1 MNAWCPPTS
10 EPIASRESSSGRQG
24 FSFENHFVVAIAG
37 EANGKVVA
45 ADGPLVAAA
54 RVLLVLQYGI
64 MVLEGRK
71 VVREPVDILPVHC
84 ADLVK
89 SRFLRLVLVN
99 GEDLLSVFLHEGIED
114 RLDRDR
120 VLGQPE
126 AIGHAGFGMGFEE
139 ISNYS
144 RNKQLFLKREF
155 YFRNFYFF
163 FLDFGII
170 YGGGEKARRRI
181 MIPRRRVKKAA
192 GGEIVRLCSAKAGW
206 LHWKRLKRKV
216 CRLQRWWRKMASS
229 GRSTY
234 HIVEH
239 NAEFGATRGI
249 AKMIGKH
256 KEIVEFLRLEWVMEA
271 TCVVLERVY
280 RLCVRKYRKLVGR
293 RLMFRMFMNAFQL
306 AEFPED
312 MFEATRGDLEE
323 RLFQTACDMLDSFE
337 GITQYILQHYRFSD
351 VPRVLTESF
360 VPLLARYQDLYYEWE
375 GEFGPR
381 NTLHKAKEKLL
392 NLYRRQA
399 MSGWSFDSKTR
410 DEFKEAIEMMRKQ
423 VRENGG
429 EEALGKIDVIRERM
443 EEALPKDMDDEKRTG
458 RLDGVGLIQRLV
470 VNPTYR
476 GEVKVQDE
484 GAVFWKALEVDLEIS
499 GFYDPTLVVLERLHG
514 SLMNLSRTEGER
526 CMVSEILDLRFIK
539 DQVKK
544 GLYTWSS
551 VRGLVGGMV
560 RILESIGRKQLDGW
574 GEIARSLEAASGGSD
589 HDRASSFCRALKFI
603 VDSQKRLGNDEF
615 NTHIE
620 KFLLMGRESLVEYVA
635 GKFHEEEG
643 LANTHAWIS
652 GVLKKKDDGSVDKII
667 EGKASSYVA
676 LHLEAMIELVVREE
690 PLEAERIPETLR
702 LDFEELASMQGEI
715 GLIGCSAAMLSFLP
729 KLDAVSR
736 KEVSEA
742 VVASTSAVELAC
754 KMEDKLAQITEDVRR
769 RTLKFLEECVQKK
782 DHLVRKLMA
791 KRVRKVLSDMMRTGA
806 PEPGT
811 PSLEHLQVRRIEQV
825 ALKLTR
831 ITNANRSVHLERYNK
846 LFKEVAVALRSSS
859 RGQ

>member
-1 MNAWCPPTS
+1 
-10 EPIASRESSSGRQG
+10 
-24 FSFENHFVVAIAG
+24 
-37 EANGKVVA
+37 
-45 ADGPLVAAA
+45 
-54 RVLLVLQYGI
+54 
-64 MVLEGRK
+64 
-71 VVREPVDILPVHC
+71 
-84 ADLVK
+84 
-89 SRFLRLVLVN
+89 
-99 GEDLLSVFLHEGIED
+99 
-114 RLDRDR
+114 
-120 VLGQPE
+120 
-126 AIGHAGFGMGFEE
+126 
-139 ISNYS
+139 
-144 RNKQLFLKREF
+144 
-155 YFRNFYFF
+155 
-163 FLDFGII
+163 
-170 YGGGEKARRRI
+170 
-181 MIPRRRVKKAA
+181 
-192 GGEIVRLCSAKAGW
+192 
-206 LHWKRLKRKV
+206 
-216 CRLQRWWRKMASS
+216 MASS

-249 AKMIGKH
+249 AKMIGKYI
-256 KEIVEFLRLEWVMEA
+256 ETVEFLQLEWVMEA
-271 TCVVLERVY
+271 TRLALLRVY
-280 RLCVRKYRKLVGR
+280 NLCFRKYHKKVGPI
-293 RLMFRMFMNAFQL
+293 LNFKMFMNAFQL

-312 MFEATRGDLEE
+312 VFEATRGDLEE
-323 RLFQTACDMLDSFE
+323 RLFQTSRDMLDSFE

-360 VPLLARYQDLYYEWE
+360 LPLLSRYQDLYYEWN

-381 NTLHKAKEKLL
+381 NRLHKGKEALL
-392 NLYRRQA
+392 NLYRIQA
-399 MSGWSFDSKTR
+399 MIGWSFDSKTR
-410 DEFKEAIEMMRKQ
+410 DDFKKRIEKMRKQ

-429 EEALGKIDVIRERM
+429 EEALAKIDVIRERM
-443 EEALPKDMDDEKRTG
+443 EEALPKDVDDEKGPREPQG
-458 RLDGVGLIQRLV
+458 IELIQRLV

-476 GEVKVQDE
+476 GEVKVQDDS
-484 GAVFWKALEVDLEIS
+484 GAFWKALEVDLEIS
-499 GFYDPTLVVLERLHG
+499 GLYHHMLKLLKRLHG
-514 SLMNLSRTEGER
+514 SLMELSQTEGER
-526 CMVSEILDLRFIK
+526 CMVSEILDLRFIE

-551 VRGLVGGMV
+551 VRGLVGGIV
-560 RILESIGRKQLDGW
+560 SILESIGRKQLDGW
-574 GEIARSLEAASGGSD
+574 GEIARSLEAATGGSD
-589 HDRASSFCRALKFI
+589 HDRVSSFCRALKFI
-603 VDSQKRLGNDEF
+603 DDSQQRLDNDKYNAKVER
-615 NTHIE
+615 
-620 KFLLMGRESLVEYVA
+620 LLSLGRESLVEYMA
-635 GKFHEEEG
+635 GKFHEGEG